1 MEATNTKRKSTAK
14 GIPFLLLGIAFIIAV
29 AVLLVMNPEIWKNLL
44 YLAIVIAIVIAALV
58 IIVLAVMIILAI
70 PFYLFKGEQYQDG
83 VSYDIKDVNAVRESS
98 SEDKDKKE

>member
-1 MEATNTKRKSTAK
+1 MEATNMKRKSTAK

-29 AVLLVMNPEIWKNLL
+29 IVFVIMNPGIRENLL
-44 YLAIVIAIVIAALV
+44 YLAIIIAIVIVAAVV
-58 IIVLAVMIILAI
+58 IALAVIMILAI

>member
-1 MEATNTKRKSTAK
+1 MEATNLKRRSTAK
-14 GIPFLLLGIAFIIAV
+14 GVPFLLLGVAFIIAAIV
-29 AVLLVMNPEIWKNLL
+29 FVIMNPGILENLL
-44 YLAIVIAIVIAALV
+44 YLAIIIAIVIVAIVV
-58 IIVLAVMIILAI
+58 IGLAVIMILAI

>member
-1 MEATNTKRKSTAK
+1 MEATNLKRRSTAK
-14 GIPFLLLGIAFIIAV
+14 GIPFLLLGVAFIIAAIV
-29 AVLLVMNPEIWKNLL
+29 FVIMNPGILENLL
-44 YLAIVIAIVIAALV
+44 YLAIIIAIVIVAIVV
-58 IIVLAVMIILAI
+58 IGLAVIIILAI